1 MFFRIFPITVTSVR
15 YDRCIINLVVVEVK
29 VEEKKKY
36 PGIPVF
42 FIQWVDFSFC
52 LYYKVIDKRRY
63 KMQDTEIFERIS
75 SDPDICHGK
84 PCIKGTRIPVYLLVS
99 LVAEGE
105 DTETII
111 KDYPSITPGDIKA
124 AVRYAAR
131 LCEYEA
137 YAI

>member
-1 MFFRIFPITVTSVR
+1 
-15 YDRCIINLVVVEVK
+15 
-29 VEEKKKY
+29 
-36 PGIPVF
+36 
-42 FIQWVDFSFC
+42 
-52 LYYKVIDKRRY
+52 
-63 KMQDTEIFERIS
+63 MQHPEILRNIS

-105 DTETII
+105 TPETII
-111 KDYPSITPGDIKA
+111 GDYPSVSYEDIKA
-124 AVRYAAR
+124 AIRYAAK